1 MIVNCPH
8 MLRGQ
13 FLETK
18 KIFWSGYVMYK
29 LRLLTFFSI
38 VQPTKT
44 VSPAGQNCDN
54 AVYFPVTV
62 IGWHWVINNLGMCLQ
77 SAAPTF
83 LLNSSLRCY
92 SYILS
97 IMSAYFSATAFLFTL
112 SVGPRRLS
120 KGFIIWWA
128 LWKMNNNSAD
138 QYRSIIDQNTDVP
151 HYPTMIPLLPNSI
164 PILCHF
170 IIIHFMFWG
179 SQCGCYKQV
188 KELNQIKVCEFF
200 CVTDIP
206 QSPDKTYLIRHLL
219 RWNRLVE
226 LWTFVL
232 EWNPSDV

>member
-1 MIVNCPH
+1 MIVICPH

-13 FLETK
+13 LLKTK
-18 KIFWSGYVMYK
+18 KISWSGYVMYK
-29 LRLLTFFSI
+29 LRLPTLFNI

-62 IGWHWVINNLGMCLQ
+62 IGWHWVINNLGKCLQ

-128 LWKMNNNSAD
+128 LWKMNNNSVD
-138 QYRSIIDQNTDVP
+138 QYRSIIDQIQMY
-151 HYPTMIPLLPNSI
+151 HIIPLWFHCFQTPFRFFAISLLF
-164 PILCHF
+164 ILCF
-170 IIIHFMFWG
+170 GVASVAATSRSKSW
-179 SQCGCYKQV
+179 
-188 KELNQIKVCEFF
+188 IKSKSASFF
-200 CVTDIP
+200 V
-206 QSPDKTYLIRHLL
+206 SLIYHKALIKH
-219 RWNRLVE
+219 
-226 LWTFVL
+226 T
-232 EWNPSDV
+232 